1 MNTKPT
7 SNVRSSTSSVA
18 SPTND
23 GGMDWAAFDAL
34 TDNEVEQA
42 ALADPDARPMSDEQL
57 QRARRVGLAGAL
69 RFRLKLSLEEFA
81 LRYHIPVETVRG
93 WERGTIEP
101 DVVALAYLN
110 VIAADPE
117 GVAKTLEVRGSP
129 LAAE

>member
-1 MNTKPT
+1 MNKKPT
-7 SNVRSSTSSVA
+7 TADGDPTVA
-18 SPTND
+18 PPPDD
-23 GGMDWAAFDAL
+23 GGMDWAALAAMTDA
-34 TDNEVEQA
+34 EVEA
-42 ALADPDARPMSDEQL
+42 AARADPDAQPMSDDRL
-57 QRARRVGLAGAL
+57 GRARRVGLAGSL
-69 RFRLKLSLEEFA
+69 RFKLKLGRDEFCR
-81 LRYHIPVETVRG
+81 RYRIPLGVLRG

>member
-1 MNTKPT
+1 
-7 SNVRSSTSSVA
+7 
-18 SPTND
+18 
-23 GGMDWAAFDAL
+23 MDWAAFDAL

>member
-1 MNTKPT
+1 MTLKE
-7 SNVRSSTSSVA
+7 VRESFAKADVNHSDGLSV
-18 SPTND
+18 D
-23 GGMDWAAFDAL
+23 EAAFGGLDA
-34 TDNEVEQA
+34 A
-42 ALADPDARPMSDEQL
+42 AFAAGDANSDS
-57 QRARRVGLAGAL
+57 
-69 RFRLKLSLEEFA
+69 KLSLEEFA